1 MNFTHEKA
9 PLVYPVA
16 YYYSEPSP
24 SMAENGEGKFLTTSV
39 MQRFID
45 CYLGGRQELARHAD
59 FALLQSQALHM
70 LPPT

>member
-1 MNFTHEKA
+1 
-9 PLVYPVA
+9 
-16 YYYSEPSP
+16 
-24 SMAENGEGKFLTTSV
+24 MAENGEGKFLTTSV